1 MTVCFSA
8 ISPRNIFFLIFLVFF
23 SPFWLVFSD
32 FGLGTVVVV
41 AAAAQP
47 SSAVCT
53 DAPVARTQK
62 KIKRKKKKSPE
73 MDVLSPVPRRLIYAN
88 RAIRGG
94 TVRVRLFKKKNDSG
108 VSFNATKQVTSDDL
122 TNVPADVGRSMST

>member
-1 MTVCFSA
+1 
-8 ISPRNIFFLIFLVFF
+8 
-23 SPFWLVFSD
+23 
-32 FGLGTVVVV
+32 
-41 AAAAQP
+41 
-47 SSAVCT
+47 
-53 DAPVARTQK
+53 
-62 KIKRKKKKSPE
+62 

>member
-1 MTVCFSA
+1 MY
-8 ISPRNIFFLIFLVFF
+8 FLTL
-23 SPFWLVFSD
+23 
-32 FGLGTVVVV
+32 GLGTVVVV

-53 DAPVARTQK
+53 DAPVAHTQK
-62 KIKRKKKKSPE
+62 KIKRKKKKISR
-73 MDVLSPVPRRLIYAN
+73 DGRALARTSAFNLCKSCDPRCNCTSATLQ
-88 RAIRGG
+88 
-94 TVRVRLFKKKNDSG
+94 KKNDSG